1 MAANLSELLKNISLP
16 NEVAHGRL
24 LSVLYNDRDKSMI
37 LQLESDA
44 LISAD
49 ILAQAGNEI
58 RKAFNVPWVRIYPK
72 YDEQLFSVQ
81 YLHDIVD
88 IMKPSFG
95 VINGYMNDSEIYD
108 DGDVFEFSLCHG
120 GVDLLLSEKVDRE
133 IEKFIKGVFGKTVT
147 VRFSESGTVDYQEL
161 DRQYYE
167 ELSAQPLPDFEGI
180 EQRARERAEAN
191 KNSGGRRKSS
201 RNEPL
206 DSPKSVTLNFD
217 SDKFEDYALLY
228 MGSEIKDVPVSL
240 SALSD
245 ECESVTVWGEL
256 CDVQRRDTRNGVY
269 TIISGALCDD
279 SGRISVKLFAQTD
292 SLQKYD
298 FFDDGAVVI
307 MSGSYKLDT
316 FVNENCYNP
325 TDIMQVSLKS
335 DYTMTKP
342 APAPSFSGSLP
353 QAPSAGSTRTNV
365 LDAPEEMELMFET
378 THFESTAQ
386 LVMGKPI
393 NDPPVTMESVAS
405 ERENVTVWGEIFNV
419 EKKETK
425 SGKSTIIT
433 VSFSDRTSSMVM
445 KLFVYNTKL
454 DSYKFL
460 STGTRILANGSYKM
474 DDFLHY
480 NCFNPQ
486 SIMIV
491 SVKDKTD
498 DAEVKRV
505 ELHLHTNMS
514 DMDAVTPPKELI
526 MQAHKWGHR
535 AIAITDHG
543 NAQGYPEAMNTV
555 EKINKTDPDFKVIY
569 GLEAYFVNDG
579 NVIVDGCEHIKIED
593 EIVIFDIETTGL
605 HPASERITEIGAVK
619 LKGLDVVDEF
629 STFVNPGMPIPSNI
643 TELTGI
649 TDDMVADAPGEAEA
663 VNAFMKFCGN
673 APVAAHNANFDVS
686 FIRSAAARMDR
697 DFNNPVVDTL
707 KIAKAALKGLRNH
720 KLDTIAKYFKLGDFD
735 HHRAVADAQMLCDIY
750 LHMVNDTRKNTG
762 LTYIGDFN
770 TAFGSIDVKKQPYYH
785 QIILVKNEVGLKNL
799 YRLISASNLDYFY
812 KKPRI
817 PKSLLVKYREGLIIG
832 SACEAGELFR
842 AILDKAPQEKIEEI
856 ASFYDYLEI
865 QPIGNNMFLTR
876 NGTVADEEGLR
887 ELNRK
892 VVRLG
897 EKLNIPVVATCDVHF
912 KDPEDSVFREIL
924 QAGQGYTDA
933 SQQAPLY
940 FRTTEE
946 MLAEFSY
953 LGEEKAYEIVVTNTN
968 SIADSIE
975 RVRPIPTGTYTPH
988 IDGADEELQQLC
1000 WDRAH
1005 AWYGDE
1011 LPETVEKRLKKEL
1024 DSIIKHGFAVLYMI
1038 AQKLVAYSEKNGYL
1052 VGSRGSVGSSVV
1064 AIMAGISEVN
1074 PLPPHYRCPKCR
1086 HNEFVLDGSVGS
1098 GFDLPPKSCP
1108 NCNIDMI
1115 RDGHDIPFETFLG
1128 FDGDKSPDIDL
1139 NFSGEVQ
1146 GKVHRYTEELF
1157 GKDHVFKAGTIS
1169 AVQEKTAEGFVR
1181 KWLEERG
1188 MSVCPAEISRLA
1200 AGCTGVKRT
1209 TSQHPGGMVVVPSE
1223 YDVYDFT
1230 PVQHPADKT
1239 ESDMI
1244 TTHFDFHAL
1253 HDTIL
1258 KLDELGHDVP
1268 TLYKHLEDMT
1278 GIKIADVPTSDEKVM
1293 QLFTSTEPLGISADE
1308 LGVSSGTYG
1317 IPEFGTS
1324 FTLQMLKDAQPKKF
1338 SDLLQISG
1346 LSHGTDVWLGNAQ
1359 ELIKNGTCT
1368 ISEVIG
1374 CRDDIMVYLM
1384 HQGLEPKLAF
1394 KIMEITRKGNALK
1407 LFDDDIYNAF
1417 KENDVPEWY
1426 IESCKKIKYM
1436 FPKAHAAAYVMGAVK
1451 LCWFKVY
1458 YPSEFYSAVLTKH
1471 TENIDVP
1478 TVLGGKDAVRRKIQ
1492 LIQSSPDATAKDKS
1506 TLDALLLI
1514 YEMLLRGISFL
1525 PVDYKKS
1532 KATTYAI
1539 EDGNLRLPF
1548 LAVDGCG
1555 ENAAVRLKEVL
1566 DNGDY
1571 ICLEDIQ
1578 AQSGVNSTVLNKL
1591 YDMKVFGDLPQSA
1604 QMSFF

>member
-1 MAANLSELLKNISLP
+1 MAVSLKEILNIDDLP
-16 NEVAHGRL
+16 LPAAQARL
-24 LSVLYNDRDKSMI
+24 LSVLCDKADNSMI
-37 LQLESDA
+37 LQLEADE
-44 LISAD
+44 LIPYPVLSE
-49 ILAQAGNEI
+49 AGEAV
-58 RKAFNVPWVRIYPK
+58 KKHLGVPSVRIYPK
-72 YDEQLFSVQ
+72 YATELFDPS
-81 YLHDIVD
+81 YIHDIVQ
-88 IMKPSFG
+88 ILKSSHG
-95 VINGYMNDSEIYD
+95 VINGYMDDAQISD
-108 DGDVFEFSLCHG
+108 DGDTFEFTLMHG
-120 GVDLLLSEKVDRE
+120 GVELLYSQKIDKE
-133 IEKFIKGVFGKTVT
+133 IEKFIKGVFSKSVS
-147 VRFSESGTVDYQEL
+147 VRFSENASVDYEEL
-161 DRQYYE
+161 DRRYFE
-167 ELSAQPLPDFEGI
+167 ELSAQPLPDFDAI
-180 EQRARERAEAN
+180 DRRAAERAEE
-191 KNSGGRRKSS
+191 GKSS
-201 RNEPL
+201 RGRKSNRPEPRKRPSKITVSYL
-206 DSPKSVTLNFD
+206 T
-217 SDKFEDYALLY
+217 DKLCEEGLLY
-228 MGSEIKDVPVSL
+228 MGSEIKEQPQTLASL
-240 SALSD
+240 ND
-245 ECESVTVWGEL
+245 ECDDAVVWGEL
-256 CDVQRRDTRNGVY
+256 TDVEHKDTRNGVY
-269 TIISGALCDD
+269 TIISAALCDD
-279 SGRISVKLFAQTD
+279 TGRIPIKIFAKTEIID
-292 SLQKYD
+292 TYEFLE
-298 FFDDGAVVI
+298 DGAVFV
-307 MSGSYKLDT
+307 MRGAYKLDSYA
-316 FVNENCYNP
+316 NENQFTP
-325 TDIMQVSLKS
+325 SDIMQVSLRDDFVMKTPTAVPS
-335 DYTMTKP
+335 VTGGAPSP
-342 APAPSFSGSLP
+342 AP
-353 QAPSAGSTRTNV
+353 TRTNV
-365 LDAPEEMELMFET
+365 LTEPEEMELMFET
-378 THFESTAQ
+378 THFGSTAK

-393 NDPPVTMESVAS
+393 NDAPVTMESVMN
-405 ERENVTVWGEIFNV
+405 ERDNVTVWGEIFNV

-433 VSFSDRTSSMVM
+433 AAFSDRTSSMVM

-454 DSYKFL
+454 DSYKFIEN
-460 STGTRILANGSYKM
+460 GTTILANGSYKM
-474 DDFLHY
+474 DEFMHY

-491 SVKDKTD
+491 DVKPKQDN
-498 DAEVKRV
+498 APEKRV

-514 DMDAVTPPKELI
+514 DMDAVSSPASLVK
-526 MQAHKWGHR
+526 QAHDWGHK
-535 AIAITDHG
+535 AVAITDHG
-543 NAQGYPEAMNTV
+543 NAQAYPEAMNTV

-579 NVIVDGCEHIKIED
+579 NAVVEGCDGIGIED
-593 EIVIFDIETTGL
+593 DIVVFDIETTGL
-605 HPASERITEIGAVK
+605 YPASERITEIGAVK
-619 LKGLDVVDEF
+619 LRNMEIVDRF
-629 STFVNPGMPIPSNI
+629 STFVNPMMPIPSNI

-649 TDDMVADAPGEAEA
+649 TDDMVADAPTEDIA
-663 VNAFMKFCGN
+663 VTDFIKFCAG
-673 APVAAHNANFDVS
+673 APVAAHNAKFDVS
-686 FIRSAAARMDR
+686 FIRSAAARIGTSFD
-697 DFNNPVVDTL
+697 NPVVDTL
-707 KIAKAALKGLRNH
+707 SIAKSALRGIKNY
-720 KLDTIAKYFKLGDFD
+720 KLDTIAKYYKLGDFD
-735 HHRAVADAQMLCDIY
+735 HHRAVADAEMLCMIY
-750 LHMVNDTRKNTG
+750 IHMVSDTRKTAK
-762 LTYIGDFN
+762 LEYISDFN
-770 TAFGSIDVKKQPYYH
+770 SAFGSIDVKKLPTYH
-785 QIILVKNEVGLKNL
+785 QIILVKNKTGLKNL

-817 PKSLLVKYREGLIIG
+817 PKSLLSQYREGLIIG

-842 AILDKAPQEKIEEI
+842 AILDKAPQDKIDEI

-865 QPIGNNMFLTR
+865 QPIGNNMFLLR
-876 NGTVADEEGLR
+876 NGKVTSEEDLR
-887 ELNRK
+887 DLNRAI
-892 VVRLG
+892 VQLGDRLG
-897 EKLNIPVVATCDVHF
+897 KPVVATCDVHF
-912 KDPEDSVFREIL
+912 KDPEDAVFREVL
-924 QAGQGYTDA
+924 QAGQGYDDF
-933 SQQAPLY
+933 SNQAPLY

-946 MLAEFSY
+946 MLEEFSY
-953 LGEEKAYEIVVTNTN
+953 LGEEKAYEVVVENTN
-968 SIADSIE
+968 KIADMIE
-975 RVRPIPTGTYTPH
+975 VVRPIPTGTYPPH

-1005 AWYGDE
+1005 AWYGDD

-1038 AQKLVAYSEKNGYL
+1038 AQKLVAFSEKNGYL

-1086 HNEFVLDGSVGS
+1086 HNEFILDGSYGS
-1098 GFDLPPKSCP
+1098 GFDLPPKACP
-1108 NCNIDMI
+1108 ECSTDMI

-1181 KWLEERG
+1181 KWLEKKN
-1188 MSVCPAEISRLA
+1188 MTATPAEISRLA

-1223 YDVYDFT
+1223 FEVYDFT
-1230 PVQHPADKT
+1230 AVQHPADKT

-1278 GIKIADVPTSDEKVM
+1278 GIKIADVPTSDPKVM
-1293 QLFTSTEPLGISADE
+1293 ELFTSTEPLGIKEED

-1317 IPEFGTS
+1317 IPEFGTP

-1359 ELIKNGTCT
+1359 ELIANGTCT

-1394 KIMEITRKGNALK
+1394 KIMEITRKGNAKK
-1407 LFDDDIYNAF
+1407 LFDENIYKAF
-1417 KENDVPEWY
+1417 EENNVPQWY

-1436 FPKAHAAAYVMGAVK
+1436 FPKAHAAAYVTGAVK

-1471 TENIDVP
+1471 TENIDVA
-1478 TVLGGKDAVRRKIQ
+1478 TVLGGKDSVRRKIQ
-1492 LIQSSPDATAKDKS
+1492 LIQSNPDATAKDKGM
-1506 TLDALLLI
+1506 LDALLLI
-1514 YEMLLRGISFL
+1514 HEMMLRGITFL

-1532 KATTYAI
+1532 RATTYAI

-1548 LAVDGCG
+1548 LAVEGCG
-1555 ENAAVRLKEVL
+1555 ENAAIKLKEVI
-1566 DNGDY
+1566 DKGDY

-1578 AQSGVNSTVLNKL
+1578 AQSGINSTVLNKL
-1591 YDMKVFGDLPQSA
+1591 YDMNVFGDLPLSA
-1604 QMSFF
+1604 QISFF